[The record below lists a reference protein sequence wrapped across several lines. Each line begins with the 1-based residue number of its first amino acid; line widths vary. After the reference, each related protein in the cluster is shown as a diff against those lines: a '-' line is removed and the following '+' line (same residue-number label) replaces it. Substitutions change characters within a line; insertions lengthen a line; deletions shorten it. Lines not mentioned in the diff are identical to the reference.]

1 MYLLISGR
9 IAYSKRVISC
19 VIKSGGMNYK
29 GGKIMDNYNEQWA
42 NNADEQAWTQRQ
54 YNNTYAP
61 NRCPKCG
68 CNLTAY
74 DRFCPTCGY
83 DMSFNKPES
92 KNTTKTIV
100 IVLAVVATL
109 LLAVIVGLF
118 ITENMN
124 KSNDD
129 ASQMVSEITDDTDDV
144 SRLIDEQLNEV
155 KRLYDNGDYK
165 GAQKKLYSINE
176 ENMNDNQR
184 GNYRVFE
191 ANIDSRLN
199 ENNTSSNVYHAGNT
213 YDYSAYDNRLSV
225 AYVSGAETGNVY
237 FWTASSGD
245 GYTTI
250 ISNGTLIYTT
260 GHTSNGRTLVKYN
273 GNYGWITSRYI
284 GYSSNYSRS
293 TYYIGNASSGSV
305 YVWKSAYGD
314 AYYTT
319 IKNGTSVT
327 PTGNYQ
333 NGRTQIYWGNGY
345 AWITSG
351 YVM

>member
-1 MYLLISGR
+1 MD
-9 IAYSKRVISC
+9 
-19 VIKSGGMNYK
+19 YK
-29 GGKIMDNYNEQWA
+29 GEKIMDNYNEQWTN
-42 NNADEQAWTQRQ
+42 NNAEQVRTQRQ

-83 DMSFNKPES
+83 DMNVNKPDS
-92 KNTTKTIV
+92 QNTTKIIV

-109 LLAVIVGLF
+109 LLAVIAGLF
-118 ITENMN
+118 VTENMN

-129 ASQMVSEITDDTDDV
+129 ASQMVSETTDDTT
-144 SRLIDEQLNEV
+144 RLIDEQLNEV

-176 ENMNDNQR
+176 EDMNENQWE
-184 GNYRVFE
+184 NYRVFE
-191 ANIDSRLN
+191 ANIDSMLN
-199 ENNTSSNVYHAGNT
+199 GNNAPSDVYHAGNT
-213 YDYSAYDNRLSV
+213 YDYSAYDNSLSV

-245 GYTTI
+245 AYTAI

-293 TYYIGNASSGSV
+293 GYYIGNASSGSV

-327 PTGNYQ
+327 PTGNFQ

>member
-1 MYLLISGR
+1 
-9 IAYSKRVISC
+9 
-19 VIKSGGMNYK
+19 
-29 GGKIMDNYNEQWA
+29 MDNYNEQWA

-144 SRLIDEQLNEV
+144 SQSIDEQLNEV
-155 KRLYDNGDYK
+155 K
-165 GAQKKLYSINE
+165 SF
-176 ENMNDNQR
+176 MTM
-184 GNYRVFE
+184 V
-191 ANIDSRLN
+191 
-199 ENNTSSNVYHAGNT
+199 
-213 YDYSAYDNRLSV
+213 
-225 AYVSGAETGNVY
+225 
-237 FWTASSGD
+237 
-245 GYTTI
+245 
-250 ISNGTLIYTT
+250 
-260 GHTSNGRTLVKYN
+260 
-273 GNYGWITSRYI
+273 
-284 GYSSNYSRS
+284 
-293 TYYIGNASSGSV
+293 
-305 YVWKSAYGD
+305 
-314 AYYTT
+314 T
-319 IKNGTSVT
+319 IKVRKRNFIQSMKK
-327 PTGNYQ
+327 
-333 NGRTQIYWGNGY
+333 I
-345 AWITSG
+345 
-351 YVM
+351 

>member
-1 MYLLISGR
+1 
-9 IAYSKRVISC
+9 
-19 VIKSGGMNYK
+19 
-29 GGKIMDNYNEQWA
+29 MDNYNGQWTS
-42 NNADEQAWTQRQ
+42 NNAEQVQTQRQ
-54 YNNTYAP
+54 YNNTYAS

-68 CNLTAY
+68 SNLTAY

-92 KNTTKTIV
+92 KNTTKIIV

-109 LLAVIVGLF
+109 LLAVIAGLF
-118 ITENMN
+118 ITDNIN
-124 KSNDD
+124 KSKNEESDI
-129 ASQMVSEITDDTDDV
+129 VSETTDNTNDV
-144 SRLIDEQLNEV
+144 SQLIDEQLNEV

-176 ENMNDNQR
+176 EDMNDNQR

-199 ENNTSSNVYHAGNT
+199 ENNTSSNVYHAGNA
-213 YDYSAYDNRLSV
+213 YDYSAYDNSLSV

-237 FWTASSGD
+237 FWTASAGD
-245 GYTTI
+245 AYTTI

-273 GNYGWITSRYI
+273 GNYGWITSRYV
-284 GYSSNYSRS
+284 GYSNNYSRS
-293 TYYIGNASSGSV
+293 THYIGNASLGSV

-333 NGRTQIYWGNGY
+333 NGRTQIYWGSGY